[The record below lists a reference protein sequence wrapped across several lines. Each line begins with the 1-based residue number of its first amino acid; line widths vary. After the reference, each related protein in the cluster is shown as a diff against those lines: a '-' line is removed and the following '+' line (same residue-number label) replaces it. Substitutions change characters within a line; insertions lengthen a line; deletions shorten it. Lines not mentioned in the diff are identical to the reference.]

1 MTRLLPA
8 EIPALQER
16 VRAWL
21 CDEIL
26 PEWRR
31 HGVDPNSGAFVER
44 RHLDGSPD
52 TRAPRRFRVQSRQVF
67 SFCYATERKLIQGVE
82 GLVSRAA
89 ERMIADYWHDD
100 GGWVFEVAPDGT
112 VSDSRRELYEQA
124 FALLAFAW
132 LYRAFRADQALAWID
147 RTLAFV
153 DWRCGDPRYGGFLE
167 GVPPSLPRRQ
177 NPHMHYLEA
186 MLALHEAIGGEA
198 YLARAGEIF
207 ELFRAR
213 FFDPETG
220 TLGEFFRQDWAP
232 DSTPQRVEPGHHFE
246 WVWLLDRYGRASGR
260 EVPEAEALYDFALGR
275 GVCAKDGFAFDAVLS
290 DGALAMGSKRLWPQL
305 EMLKAL
311 LVQARRGRRGALE
324 RIGPLVAG
332 ILKAYRI
339 PGTGSW
345 HDRLDADGQALPA
358 TCPASGLYHVI
369 VALDAFL
376 KLRFDGPE
384 P

>member
-1 MTRLLPA
+1 MTPLLPA

-31 HGVDPNSGAFVER
+31 HGVDPESGAFVER

-52 TRAPRRFRVQSRQVF
+52 TGAPRRFRVQSRQVF
-67 SFCYATERKLIQGVE
+67 SFCYATERKLVQGVE
-82 GLVSRAA
+82 GLVSRAT
-89 ERMIADYWHDD
+89 ERMIADYWHED
-100 GGWVFEVAPDGT
+100 GGWVFEVAPGGT

-132 LYRAFRADQALAWID
+132 LYRAFRADQALTWID

-153 DWRCGDPRYGGFLE
+153 DRRCGDPRHGGFLE
-167 GVPPSLPRRQ
+167 GLPPSLPRRQ

-186 MLALHEAIGGEA
+186 MLALHEAIGDEA
-198 YLARAGEIF
+198 YLLRAGEIV

-213 FFDPETG
+213 FFDPESG

-246 WVWLLDRYGRASGR
+246 WVWLLDRYGRASGTK
-260 EVPEAEALYDFALGR
+260 VPEAEALYDFALAR
-275 GVCAKDGFAFDAVLS
+275 CVCAKDGFAFDAVLS
-290 DGALAMGSKRLWPQL
+290 DGASAVGSKRLWPQL

-311 LVQARRGRRGALE
+311 LVQSRRGSRGALE
-324 RIGPLVAG
+324 RFGPPVAG
-332 ILKAYRI
+332 ILEAYRV
-339 PGTGSW
+339 PGTGCW
-345 HDRLDADGQALPA
+345 HDRLDADGEALRA
-358 TCPASGLYHVI
+358 ACPASGLYHVI
-369 VALDAFL
+369 VALHEFL
-376 KLRFDGPE
+376 KLRFDSPE
-384 P
+384 R